1 MSQYLEVNDRNNADH
16 DVIMRGRKVL
26 EITGVKQVESFDSE
40 EFLLITVM
48 GVLSVQGQ
56 NLQMKNL
63 DVDQGIVSIKGRIN
77 QLVYSDETSKNQSK
91 SMFSKLF
98 K

>member
-1 MSQYLEVNDRNNADH
+1 
-16 DVIMRGRKVL
+16 MRGRKVL